1 MTLVAFRELT
11 GWQHEMY
18 ECRSVDPQHRNEYEN
33 VYAESNSEKVGN
45 PVEGERDSGLKPNT
59 IPCDSE
65 QHSGLKVNADSGGKA
80 NGSCCPPEWRLS
92 DHFKSGQQLSL
103 QNRPTGVA
111 VQD

>member
-1 MTLVAFRELT
+1 VTLVAFRELT

-59 IPCDSE
+59 IP
-65 QHSGLKVNADSGGKA
+65 L
-80 NGSCCPPEWRLS
+80 
-92 DHFKSGQQLSL
+92 
-103 QNRPTGVA
+103 
-111 VQD
+111 

>member
-45 PVEGERDSGLKPNT
+45 PVEGERRFRWEGERFL
-59 IPCDSE
+59 
-65 QHSGLKVNADSGGKA
+65 
-80 NGSCCPPEWRLS
+80 LS
-92 DHFKSGQQLSL
+92 AGMAPQ
-103 QNRPTGVA
+103 
-111 VQD
+111 